1 MKLFVH
7 SEVKKKNGCEKQSSK
22 IEDVVLAL
30 GNEIARNI
38 LFIHAWT
45 GCDTKYTLFQLYNLV
60 YSSRFCTNHFL

>member
-1 MKLFVH
+1 MH

-38 LFIHAWT
+38 LFIHPWT
-45 GCDTKYTLFQLYNLV
+45 GCDRTSAIYKQGTLYFN
-60 YSSRFCTNHFL
+60 CTI

>member
-45 GCDTKYTLFQLYNLV
+45 GCDTTSAIYKQSTLYFN
-60 YSSRFCTNHFL
+60 CTI